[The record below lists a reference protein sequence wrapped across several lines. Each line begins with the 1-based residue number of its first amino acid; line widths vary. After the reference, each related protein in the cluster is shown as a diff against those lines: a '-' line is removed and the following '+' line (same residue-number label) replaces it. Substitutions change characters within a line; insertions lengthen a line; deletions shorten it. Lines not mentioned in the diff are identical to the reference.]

1 MTRGDKDRQILE
13 DGETRRLEEETRTN
27 TRRWGNK
34 DTRGDKDRQI
44 LDGETR
50 YGDRETR
57 REHKDSYIPGDG
69 ETR

>member
-1 MTRGDKDRQILE
+1 MGKQGDYRRQ
-13 DGETRRLEEETRTN
+13 GQTNTRRWENKETRTN